1 MGRNHF
7 GDQKLYPALKGQDMI
22 SFNDVHKLAEDMA
35 GPSATTGDAI
45 AFVPAALGGKNAVVQ
60 AMAPL
65 AKKKKKWKLSVVNNP
80 LKEQYLFHLEE
91 TAIKVHHNQWNDFQG
106 VMKKLGRV
114 TNDGTNH
121 YFQFFSNLLTEA
133 KESTLPQEIEPA
145 IKTLLEEEPC
155 GEVTKSADMW
165 ITIFPGKAF
174 TKTNLAIAYPSITL
188 YTKKLVKQIRIAYG
202 SDRGSYEILMRD
214 LQNKRPLKF
223 NEVFED
229 YEYLYGAVIH
239 SNYNGIGLR
248 FESLIDMNLIPHE
261 KITVHG
267 VSEDALDEIDG
278 FQGCKVSRNVIYPK
292 HKIFMLSFFN
302 RLQKE
307 IKDMEEGS

>member
-1 MGRNHF
+1 
-7 GDQKLYPALKGQDMI
+7 MI
-22 SFNDVHKLAEDMA
+22 SFDDVHKLTEDMA
-35 GPSATTGDAI
+35 GATTGDAI

-65 AKKKKKWKLSVVNNP
+65 ARKKKQWKLSVVNHP

-91 TAIKVHHNQWNDFQG
+91 HAVQVHHDQWNEFQG

-114 TNDGTNH
+114 TNDGKNH
-121 YFQFFSNLLTEA
+121 YFQFFSNLISEA
-133 KESTLPQEIEPA
+133 KESALPEELEPA
-145 IKTLLEEEPC
+145 IKNLLEQKPC
-155 GEVTKSADMW
+155 AEVTASADMW
-165 ITIFPGKAF
+165 IRLFPGKAF
-174 TKTNLAIAYPSITL
+174 TKTNLAIAYPSVSL
-188 YTKKLVKQIRIAYG
+188 YVRKLAKQVKIAYG
-202 SDRGSYEILMRD
+202 DDRGSYEILMRD
-214 LQNKRPLKF
+214 LRNKRPLKF

-248 FESLIDMNLIPHE
+248 FESLIDMNLLPHE

-267 VSEDALDEIDG
+267 VSEEALDEIDG
-278 FQGCKVSRNVIYPK
+278 FQGCKVSGNVIYPK

-307 IKDMEEGS
+307 IKDMGEGS